1 MMDSMKPEE
10 SGLFGGLSDCRYSFE
25 ITKRD
30 QLPW

>member
-1 MMDSMKPEE
+1 MKPEE
-10 SGLFGGLSDCRYSFE
+10 SGLFGGLSECRYSSE